1 MSRVLTLSVSMARI
15 GAIVALFFVAAC
27 TKVER
32 LAIPSAEAADNRWEI
47 YDADSEIAV
56 DHGAWDAFL
65 EKYVSTD
72 AAGVNRVAY
81 GAVTD
86 EDRAALMKYLEHLAG
101 VHVTKLN
108 RAEQLAFWINLYN
121 AHTVALVIDNYP
133 VDSIRDIGSG
143 LLSTGPWK
151 EEYILAYG
159 EVLSLDDIEH
169 GIVRPIFSEPR
180 IHYALNCAAY
190 SCPNLGTRAYRG
202 GELDAQLDAAARAY
216 VADPRGVQVDER
228 GRLTVS
234 KIYSWF
240 REDFGK
246 SQANVLAHIRQYASE
261 ELKAELADR
270 RKINRYEYDWALND
284 AARAAN

>member
-1 MSRVLTLSVSMARI
+1 MSRVLTQSVSVARM
-15 GAIVALFFVAAC
+15 GAILALFLVAAC

-47 YDADSEIAV
+47 FDAASEIVV
-56 DHGAWDAFL
+56 DHGAWDVFL

-72 AAGVNRVAY
+72 TAGINRVAY

-86 EDRAALMKYLEHLAG
+86 DDRAALMKYLEHLAG
-101 VHVTKLN
+101 VHVTKLT

-133 VDSIRDIGSG
+133 VASIRDIGSG

-151 EEYILAYG
+151 EEYILVYG

-169 GIVRPIFSEPR
+169 GIVRPIFDDAR
-180 IHYALNCAAY
+180 IHYALNCAAI
-190 SCPNLGTRAYRG
+190 SCPDLGKRAYRG
-202 GELDAQLDAAARAY
+202 AELDARLDAAARAY
-216 VADPRGVQVDER
+216 VADPRGVRIDGK
-228 GRLTVS
+228 GRLIAS

-240 REDFGK
+240 KEDFGD
-246 SQANVLAHIRQYASE
+246 SQANVLAHIRRYASD

-270 RKINRYEYDWALND
+270 RKINRYAYDWSLND
-284 AARAAN
+284 AAQAAD